1 MVLFAEKILIFHVK
15 ENNNLILK
23 NKLIRKEKKT
33 IDSPLKLNG
42 RSPMTQTQ
50 RHSISRDITRHHK
63 VFMCRYNKTATT
75 DVNVFLFLN
84 KYTYYIQKSYDIN
97 TEKL

>member
-1 MVLFAEKILIFHVK
+1 
-15 ENNNLILK
+15 
-23 NKLIRKEKKT
+23 
-33 IDSPLKLNG
+33 
-42 RSPMTQTQ
+42 
-50 RHSISRDITRHHK
+50 
-63 VFMCRYNKTATT
+63 MCRYNKTATT